1 MSRKTTSSS
10 LGALHPILFFVVIYG
25 ISLFLAFF
33 VCSTVYYSI
42 NESDDEI
49 TTEVAAQDQYEL
61 NSSNTVTALR

>member
-1 MSRKTTSSS
+1 MSRKTSSS

-42 NESDDEI
+42 NDSDDEI
-49 TTEVAAQDQYEL
+49 TTEVAAQEQYEL

>member
-1 MSRKTTSSS
+1 MSRNTTSS

-42 NESDDEI
+42 NDTEDEI
-49 TTEVAAQDQYEL
+49 ATEVAAQQQYEL
-61 NSSNTVTALR
+61 TSSNTVTALR

>member
-1 MSRKTTSSS
+1 MSRKTTSS

-42 NESDDEI
+42 NDTDDEI
-49 TTEVAAQDQYEL
+49 TTEVAAEQQYEL